1 MVFSGHQPNFVPYMG
16 FFYKLNKSDV
26 FVFDDDVKFS
36 KTERQNWNEI
46 VVNGVRRKITIPVK
60 HNGSMKINEVQICYD
75 RNWDKK
81 LLKTIRNEY
90 RKYQYGEETI
100 SLMEKHLLRKEKYL
114 VDLNLNLMKD
124 IISGFGIQCN
134 ILVASKEL
142 PTTLRKNE
150 RNVWQCLQTGCD
162 TYYSGTGGKGYN
174 DENMYKK
181 KGIKLVYSD
190 YKTIDN
196 NLSVIDY
203 IAKNGWNLPKEWN

>member
-16 FFYKLNKSDV
+16 FFYKINKSDV
-26 FVFDDDVKFS
+26 FVLDDDVKFS

-46 VVNGVRRKITIPVK
+46 VVNGERHKITIPVK

-75 RNWDKK
+75 RKWDKK

-90 RKYQYGEETI
+90 RKYPYGEETI
-100 SLMEKHLLRKEKYL
+100 SLMEKHLSKKEKYL

-124 IISGFGIQCN
+124 IIIGFGMQCN
-134 ILVASKEL
+134 ILVASKDL
-142 PTTLRKNE
+142 PTELKKNE
-150 RNVWQCLQTGCD
+150 RNVWQCLQAGCD
-162 TYYSGTGGKGYN
+162 TYYSGIGGKGYN

-181 KGIKLVYSD
+181 KGIKLIYSD

-203 IAKNGWNLPKEWN
+203 IAKNGWNLPKEWS